1 MFSRLSVAP
10 ALLAL
15 LLLPLPALAQ
25 SPGGG
30 ALGSGGEGLG
40 SGAEELASGAEGP
53 ASGADNR
60 APLGWDA
67 PWVVGWSFG
76 ASPDMAPEFG
86 SVDPCRR
93 GARSPA
99 GEARVTLRRGVGSH
113 LGVEASVSLARTVH
127 GRSACVVVAPFPPNF
142 TGVRSTTSIRHG
154 EADGRYLRTGVRLV
168 GRMTSAHDTE
178 FRLFAGAAMAPA
190 YRALGP
196 TAGGAAAFGSGR
208 FRLVLEGEG
217 WLHAFPMAT
226 VTQEWQEGAVVSVR
240 EERFRGDWTRSWTFR
255 AGVEVHPR

>member
-1 MFSRLSVAP
+1 MFPRLSMAS
-10 ALLAL
+10 ALLAAL
-15 LLLPLPALAQ
+15 FAPLPALAQ
-25 SPGGG
+25 SPAGNG
-30 ALGSGGEGLG
+30 
-40 SGAEELASGAEGP
+40 LASGGNSP
-53 ASGADNR
+53 GSG
-60 APLGWDA
+60 GWDA
-67 PWVVGWSFG
+67 PWVVGWGFG
-76 ASPDMAPEFG
+76 ASPDMTPEFG

-93 GARSPA
+93 GDRNPA

-113 LGVEASVSLARTVH
+113 LGVEASVSLARTVD
-127 GRSACVVVAPFPPNF
+127 GGSDCVIVAPFPPNF

-178 FRLFAGAAMAPA
+178 FRLFTGAAMAPT

-217 WLHAFPMAT
+217 WLHAFPMVT
-226 VTQEWQEGAVVSVR
+226 VTREWQEGAVVSAQ
-240 EERFRGDWTRSWTFR
+240 EERFRGDWNRSWTFR
-255 AGVEVHPR
+255 AGVEVHSR

>member
-1 MFSRLSVAP
+1 MLPRLSVAP
-10 ALLAL
+10 VLLAL

-53 ASGADNR
+53 ASGADNQ

-76 ASPDMAPEFG
+76 ASSDMSREFG

-113 LGVEASVSLARTVH
+113 LGVEAAASLARTVH
-127 GRSACVVVAPFPPNF
+127 GRSDCVVVAPFPPNF

-178 FRLFAGAAMAPA
+178 FRLFAGAAMAPS
-190 YRALGP
+190 YRVLGP
-196 TAGGAAAFGSGR
+196 TAGGAAAFGTGR